1 MQSHQARR
9 DPTPYP
15 VLTLPPEITSEIFLC
30 CLPETREFDVLN
42 PKEAPLLLTHV
53 CGAWRQIAIAT
64 PQLWTAFYIAE
75 ENGFFDDLGN
85 VAETW
90 FTRAGICELSVK
102 FHGSVTDGTDFASL
116 LPVLRRYERDVH
128 SLELYVD
135 VGDLVMIDPPLECVS
150 LQKLTIGILIDSEEL
165 PSSSLP
171 LELFDTDLPLLREVL
186 LSAAALS
193 FLALPW
199 QQLTKFTGELYHAR
213 DCLEALRAMPDLIE
227 CAFAAWRDD
236 ARDSDEIFHHPNI
249 QHFTVLGRLT
259 FDANAA
265 SVDILGHVTLPALRT
280 LEIKD
285 VDDFNASTLD
295 SFLLRSAAP
304 LQKLVICPSE
314 GDEVTEIILS
324 DTFLALPLT
333 ELEIWRPSIN
343 EDNLPPLLDHLARDA
358 NALPWLRNLS
368 FRDCDFWMP
377 LGAVVDNAA
386 LLVTQRRHLAG
397 CQLLRSFHLVARM
410 RRDASS
416 DTLTSEATDAFEN
429 LKESGMDI
437 YIRVFHTSL
446 FGAQLGPNLT
456 PNFDRNLA
464 KLDSKLGRD
473 V

>member
-75 ENGFFDDLGN
+75 ENGFFGKCSGN
-85 VAETW
+85 LIHS
-90 FTRAGICELSVK
+90 RR
-102 FHGSVTDGTDFASL
+102 L
-116 LPVLRRYERDVH
+116 LPVLRRHERDVH

-213 DCLEALRAMPDLIE
+213 DCLEALRAMPNLIE

-410 RRDASS
+410 RWDASS